1 MTDIIIKSWV
11 ETWAKIA
18 LYTPLSE
25 QTLTRK
31 YGKDMLA
38 KGYVVKSKLG
48 KKGQLTCWAYIDMIK
63 KYVMFI
69 QKEKGYF

>member
-1 MTDIIIKSWV
+1 MDDEIVKTWPDI
-11 ETWAKIA
+11 AKFSP
-18 LYTPLSE
+18 YDE
-25 QTLTRK
+25 QTVRKK